1 MGGPLGVLP
10 TRPAHDAHDAFGM
23 NVHFG
28 FQNPEDTNHSVEPTV
43 DFLLELG
50 VGRVRQKLYCDANRS
65 RRATRDGV
73 QRLMAAGVRLCAPTL
88 VIDDATSLDA
98 ARARMASYLD
108 EIEGNPEVYD
118 LRLIEAMPGL
128 NEPNGGRR
136 VPDDWARRTR
146 IAQQALFEE
155 VRSRPAFDHVP
166 VQGSPLARPQ
176 VAGRPGRAGGRRG
189 TPVFAEALAAQAAA
203 VGDLSGW
210 VDRAD
215 VHIYPGDQDTFNGGP
230 PAVFL
235 DAVRGMYAAER
246 PITVTEYGWANTSP
260 EDPDGQRYAG
270 GAKSC
275 PESVTARYAP
285 KAPLNALLLGYQAGY
300 AYEML
305 ENQPPYANDGPAMR
319 QAKFGYVRT
328 PALDP
333 SSWQPKAQFHA
344 MRRFLALFADP
355 GPTFEAQPLA
365 AAVGAD
371 CPDLRALA
379 FQRRTGEHLLA
390 LWRTVDLYQCDRR
403 TNAGRHLEVAPST
416 VAVTLD
422 RARLVAVHR
431 PSTQDEPVGRGTQ
444 PEFTVDVAD
453 ELVVLMIS

>member
-1 MGGPLGVLP
+1 MMP
-10 TRPAHDAHDAFGM
+10 TRPAQDAHDAFGM

-28 FQNPEDTNHSVEPTV
+28 FQHPQDTNQFVEPTV
-43 DFLLELG
+43 DLLLQLG
-50 VGRVRQKLYCDANRS
+50 VGRIRQKLYCDANRS
-65 RRATRDGV
+65 RRATREGLR
-73 QRLMAAGVRLCAPTL
+73 RLMAAGVRLCAPTL
-88 VIDDATSLDA
+88 VIGDVTSLDA
-98 ARARMASYLD
+98 ARARVTSYLD
-108 EIEGNPEVYD
+108 EIEGNPDVYD

-128 NEPNGGRR
+128 NEPNGGKR
-136 VPDDWARRTR
+136 VPEDWARLTR
-146 IAQQALFEE
+146 IAQQALFEG
-155 VRSRPAFDHVP
+155 VRSRPAFDHVA
-166 VQGSPLARPQ
+166 VQGPPLARPQ
-176 VAGRPGRAGGRRG
+176 VAGGPGRPGLPGRRR
-189 TPVFAEALAAQAAA
+189 TPVFAEALAGHASA

-210 VDRAD
+210 ADRAD
-215 VHIYPGDQDTFNGGP
+215 VHIYPGDQDSFNGGP
-230 PAVFL
+230 PTVFL
-235 DAVRGMYAAER
+235 DAVRVMYAVDR

-260 EDPDGQRYAG
+260 DDPDGERYAG

-285 KAPLNALLLGYQAGY
+285 KAPLNALLLGYQGTY

-328 PALDP
+328 LALDP

-355 GPTFEAQPLA
+355 GLTFEAQPLA
-365 AAVGAD
+365 ASVRAD

-390 LWRTVDLYQCDRR
+390 LWRTVDLYQCDRK
-403 TNAGRHLEVAPST
+403 TNAGRYLEVAPST
-416 VAVTLD
+416 VTVTLD
-422 RARLVAVHR
+422 RARPVAVHR
-431 PSTQDEPVGRGTQ
+431 PSTQDEPVGSGSH

-453 ELVVLMIS
+453 ELVVLVIG

>member
-1 MGGPLGVLP
+1 MMPA
-10 TRPAHDAHDAFGM
+10 RPAQDVHDAFGM

-28 FQNPEDTNHSVEPTV
+28 FQNPEDTNHFVEPTV
-43 DFLLELG
+43 DLLLELG
-50 VGRVRQKLYCDANRS
+50 VGRIRQKLYCDANRS
-65 RRATRDGV
+65 RRATREGV

-88 VIDDATSLDA
+88 IIDDATSLDA

-118 LRLIEAMPGL
+118 LRLVEAMPGL

-155 VRSRPAFDHVP
+155 VRSRPAFDHIA
-166 VQGSPLARPQ
+166 VQGPPLARPQ
-176 VAGRPGRAGGRRG
+176 VAGGPRRPGRRG
-189 TPVFAEALAAQAAA
+189 TPVFAEALAAHATA

-230 PAVFL
+230 PAAFL
-235 DAVRGMYAAER
+235 EAVRDMYAVQR

-260 EDPDGQRYAG
+260 EDPDGERYAG

-285 KAPLNALLLGYQAGY
+285 KAPLNALLLGYQGAY

-305 ENQPPYANDGPAMR
+305 ENQPPYANDGPAIR

-328 PALDP
+328 HALDP
-333 SSWQPKAQFHA
+333 STWQRKAQFHA
-344 MRRFLALFADP
+344 MRRVLALFADP
-355 GPTFEAQPLA
+355 GPTFATQPLA
-365 AAVGAD
+365 AAVRAN

-403 TNAGRHLEVAPST
+403 TNAGRHLEVVPST
-416 VAVTLD
+416 VTVALD
-422 RARLVAVHR
+422 RARPVAVHR
-431 PSTQDEPVGRGTQ
+431 PSTQDGPVDSGTQ
-444 PEFTVDVAD
+444 SEFTVDVAD
-453 ELVVLMIS
+453 ELLVLVIS